1 MAKKHEKLG
10 LDVSIRECSVLDSF
24 EVSSDNEYES
34 GEELIKSKS
43 AEEHPEYWDP
53 MPLDSKG
60 QEKYSHLVHLSDNSP
75 EYRNVKRNFNE
86 TMSGRYTIIVNMQRL
101 QIPVLYQ
108 QYAVRKREIEKRN
121 PKGHQNERWLWHGTS
136 PDTLAKI
143 NTARGFDR
151 NFAGKNGKLFYSL

>member
-1 MAKKHEKLG
+1 
-10 LDVSIRECSVLDSF
+10 
-24 EVSSDNEYES
+24 
-34 GEELIKSKS
+34 
-43 AEEHPEYWDP
+43 

-60 QEKYSHLVHLSDNSP
+60 QEKISHLVNLTVGSA
-75 EYRNVKRNFNE
+75 EFKNVETNFNQ
-86 TMSGRYTIIVNMQRL
+86 TMTGRYTKIVSIQRL
-101 QIPVLYQ
+101 QVPVLYQ

-151 NFAGKNGKLFYSL
+151 NFAGKNGKLFFILYVQNSFSP